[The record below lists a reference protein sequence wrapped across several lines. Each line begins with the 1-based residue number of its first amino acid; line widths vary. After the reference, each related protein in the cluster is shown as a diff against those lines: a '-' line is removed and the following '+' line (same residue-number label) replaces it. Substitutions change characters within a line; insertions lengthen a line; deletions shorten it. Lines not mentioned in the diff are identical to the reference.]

1 MRMKKIPLI
10 LMCGAACFSAVTG
23 CAGSG
28 DASKATPDSAIKGA
42 ALNAVQI
49 GQYLIAHRK
58 K

>member
-28 DASKATPDSAIKGA
+28 DASKACIFRRVSTTCTEF
-42 ALNAVQI
+42 
-49 GQYLIAHRK
+49 
-58 K
+58 